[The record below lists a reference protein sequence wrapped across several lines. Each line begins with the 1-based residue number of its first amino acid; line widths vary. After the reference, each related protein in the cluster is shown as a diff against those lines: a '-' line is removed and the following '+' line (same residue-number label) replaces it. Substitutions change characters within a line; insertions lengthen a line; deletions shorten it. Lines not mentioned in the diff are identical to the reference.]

1 MHKHLRLKRRNDY
14 QTVYRVKNTAANMQ
28 FVVFFRKNRQTE
40 QFRLGISVS
49 KKNGNAVIRN
59 RLRRYIKEI
68 IRLHKEE
75 ILTNLDFIVVTRK
88 GVEALD
94 YHQLESSLIHVLK
107 RAKIIATPQ
116 KSDRNPKRS

>member
-1 MHKHLRLKRRNDY
+1 
-14 QTVYRVKNTAANMQ
+14 MQ